1 MNSLL
6 NKRLPGIL
14 AVGLVAL
21 AVGAAG
27 TTAVASNDA
36 SVSGLTSK
44 QKKAKAKAIKKCKK
58 IKKASKRKACVK
70 KVNKKYNKLAN
81 QPTNPGGGATRT
93 VGVVDNRFEPDDLT
107 IKAGDFINW
116 VWSNDNA
123 NAHNVTLVDGPS
135 TLTETDKYK
144 LSTPNSPSVQYSFK
158 RPLNKPGDYYF
169 LCSLH
174 STVMDL
180 SVTVTK

>member
-36 SVSGLTSK
+36 SVSGLTPT
-44 QKKAKAKAIKKCKK
+44 QKKAKTRAIKKCKK
-58 IKKASKRKACVK
+58 IRKKSKRKACIRR
-70 KVNKKYNKLAN
+70 VNKKYRKLAA
-81 QPTNPGGGATRT
+81 NPPAPNGITKT
-93 VGVVDNRFEPDDLT
+93 VGVVDDEFEPDDLT

-123 NAHNVTLVDGPS
+123 NAHNVTLIDGPGN
-135 TLTETDKYK
+135 LTETDKYN

-158 RPLNKPGDYYF
+158 RPLTKPGDYFF
-169 LCSLH
+169 LCTLH